1 MSSNIDNKI
10 KEVSNQRI
18 KQVNK
23 YLADSRSK
31 SLFVAAMTLLFV
43 ILFFVFG
50 ILPGIQS
57 VLSRIEENNKI
68 DSETSKAQRAILDF
82 EKMQLEN
89 QNSESLIAR
98 LNSLLPESLDQPNV
112 ITKIEQISQDSGSFL
127 QTVSLSLNDNSF
139 EINVNY
145 GLIDQIKNTTVN
157 ITFESSYQ
165 GVSSFIRSLENS
177 RRVFSIDFINV
188 VKKSADAVA
197 RDGFNREYQVNLQVK
212 YFYWSDEV
220 I

>member
-1 MSSNIDNKI
+1 MGNSLDNKI
-10 KEVSNQRI
+10 NEVSNQRI

-31 SLFVAAMTLLFV
+31 SLFVAAMTLLFIIV
-43 ILFFVFG
+43 FFVFG

-57 VLSRIEENNKI
+57 VLSRVEENNKI
-68 DSETSKAQRAILDF
+68 DAETLKAQRAISDF
-82 EKMQLEN
+82 QKMIGEKETG
-89 QNSESLIAR
+89 EDLIQK
-98 LNSLLPESLDQPNV
+98 LNSVLPESIDQPNV
-112 ITKIEQISQDSGSFL
+112 ITEIEQIAQDTGSFL
-127 QTVSLSLNDNSF
+127 QTVSFSLNDNSF
-139 EINVNY
+139 EINVEY
-145 GLIDQIKNTTVN
+145 GLLDQIKNTTVN

>member
-1 MSSNIDNKI
+1 MSNNIDNQI

-31 SLFVAAMTLLFV
+31 SLFIAAMTLLFIIV
-43 ILFFVFG
+43 FFIFG

-57 VLSRIEENNKI
+57 VLSRVEENNKI
-68 DSETSKAQRAILDF
+68 DAEILKAQRAISDF
-82 EKMQLEN
+82 QKMIAEKEAG
-89 QNSESLIAR
+89 EVLIQK
-98 LNSLLPESLDQPNV
+98 LNSVLPESIDQPNI
-112 ITKIEQISQDSGSFL
+112 ITEIEQISQQSGSFL
-127 QTVSLSLNDNSF
+127 QSIAFSSNDNSF
-139 EINVNY
+139 EINVKY

-177 RRVFSIDFINV
+177 KRVFSIDFVNV

-197 RDGFNREYQVNLQVK
+197 RDGFNREYQVNLQLK
-212 YFYWSDEV
+212 YFYWSDE
-220 I
+220 II

>member
-1 MSSNIDNKI
+1 MNNNIENTA

-43 ILFFVFG
+43 IVFFVFG

-57 VLSRIEENNKI
+57 FLSRIEENNKI
-68 DSETSKAQRAILDF
+68 DNETSKAQMAISDF
-82 EKMQLEN
+82 EKMQSEK
-89 QNSESLIAR
+89 QNSESLISR
-98 LNSLLPESLDQPNV
+98 LNEILPESLDQPNV
-112 ITKIEQISQDSGSFL
+112 ITEIEQIAQASGSFL
-127 QTVSLSLNDNSF
+127 QTISFSLNDNSF
-139 EINVNY
+139 EINVEY
-145 GLIDQIKNTTVN
+145 GLLDQIKNTTVN

-165 GVSSFIRSLENS
+165 GVSSFIRSLESS

-188 VKKSADAVA
+188 IKKSADAVA

-212 YFYWSDEV
+212 YFYWLDEV